1 MTPTSV
7 STFCF
12 DIRAPNSRRASSPGT
27 NPAWEWKF
35 RRVRRGKAV
44 KNAD

>member
-7 STFCF
+7 FHVLF
-12 DIRAPNSRRASSPGT
+12 RYPRGDSRRASSPGT
-27 NPAWEWKF
+27 NPAWEGKF
-35 RRVRRGKAV
+35 RDVRHGKAV